1 MIYSNALASST
12 SSFNTSLSYS
22 QVLVIEIKPLICL
35 HYTFKKTMY
44 NLRMK
49 KYRENLKNFI
59 ENIKNREIIENEVAI
74 GELSQPIIEKLL
86 EYNIIVETTKIYLSV
101 KAYNHQLRAFKQK
114 KGKSIPVDLVKEF
127 YHTLNSPYKVF
138 LDVQNIDRVILI
150 YVDREQ
156 NFLFKIVI
164 QPNYKTKKGLLNYIL
179 TSGVIKTTDLNSR
192 YYEEIDIEPMVGT

>member
-1 MIYSNALASST
+1 
-12 SSFNTSLSYS
+12 
-22 QVLVIEIKPLICL
+22 
-35 HYTFKKTMY
+35 MY

-49 KYRENLKNFI
+49 KYRENLKSFI

-127 YHTLNSPYKVF
+127 YYTLNSPYKVF